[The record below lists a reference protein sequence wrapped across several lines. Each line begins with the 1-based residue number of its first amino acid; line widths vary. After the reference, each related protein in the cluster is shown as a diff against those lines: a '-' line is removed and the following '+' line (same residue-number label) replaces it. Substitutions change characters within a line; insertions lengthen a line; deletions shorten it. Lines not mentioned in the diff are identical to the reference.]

1 LATPGGGRRMVD
13 DLQTPYVDY
22 IIRSMT
28 EWFGVRTLERKPTKD
43 LRS

>member
-1 LATPGGGRRMVD
+1 MVD

-28 EWFGVRTLERKPTKD
+28 EWFDLRTLE
-43 LRS
+43 

>member
-1 LATPGGGRRMVD
+1 MVD

-28 EWFGVRTLERKPTKD
+28 EWFGVRTLE
-43 LRS
+43 